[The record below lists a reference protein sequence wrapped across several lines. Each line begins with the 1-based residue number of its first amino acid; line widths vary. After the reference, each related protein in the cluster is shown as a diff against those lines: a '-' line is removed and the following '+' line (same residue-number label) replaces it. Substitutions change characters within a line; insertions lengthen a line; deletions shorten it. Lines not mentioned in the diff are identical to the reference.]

1 MKARME
7 VSGRDLLEIAADAHV
22 LFVLEGEAPAAAVP
36 RSLTAAVRAE
46 SERKRFKGAKGEI
59 LEVAF
64 PPSPGSARVLLA
76 VGLGKREEFGPERL
90 RLAAAAA
97 ARRAQALRARR
108 VAVALPGSP
117 SGLLGPRPVARA
129 VMEGALV
136 GTYRFERYLTDPAR
150 KAAPV
155 ERFVLAAGP
164 AAAVARAV
172 LPAAEEVAAA
182 TALARDLVN
191 EPAAAVTP
199 AAFAREAQRA
209 ARRTRIR
216 ATVLGP
222 RELKRERMGALLAVG
237 QGSEQPPRLVHLV
250 YKPRRAKAR
259 LALVGKGVTFD
270 SGGYDIKTADG
281 MLDMKCDMSGAA
293 AVLAAVV
300 ALARLGAPVEVHGV
314 MGLVENLVSGRA
326 YKPGDVLATRRGK
339 TVEVNNTDAEGRLVL
354 ADALWY
360 AQQLGATHL
369 VDAATLTGACVVALG
384 RYVSGLF
391 ATPDGWAEVV
401 AATARAAGDRL
412 WRMPLDDDFKEQM
425 KSEIADLINSGGRAG
440 GAVTAAVFLK
450 EFTGG
455 LPWAHLDIAGTAW
468 ADEAKPWQP
477 KGTTG
482 VAVRTLAELA
492 FTADRWGAS

>member
-7 VSGRDLLEIAADAHV
+7 VSGRDLLELAADAHV
-22 LFVLEGEAPAAAVP
+22 LFVLEGDAPAAAVP
-36 RSLTAAVRAE
+36 RGLAAAVRAE
-46 SERKRFKGAKGEI
+46 TERKRFKGSKGEI
-59 LEVAF
+59 LEVPLPA
-64 PPSPGSARVLLA
+64 SSGSARVLLA
-76 VGLGKREEFGPERL
+76 VGLGKREEFSPERL

-108 VAVALPGSP
+108 VALALPEAP

-150 KAAPV
+150 RAAPV

-182 TALARDLVN
+182 IALARDLVN

-199 AAFAREAQRA
+199 AAFARAAQRA

-222 RELKRERMGALLAVG
+222 RELRRARMGALLAVG

-250 YKPRRAKAR
+250 YKPRRAKAK

-270 SGGYDIKTADG
+270 SGGYDLKTADG

-326 YKPGDVLATRRGK
+326 YKPGDVLTTRRGK

-354 ADALWY
+354 ADVLDYVRTQVRPDAI
-360 AQQLGATHL
+360 
-369 VDAATLTGACVVALG
+369 VDVATLTGACVVALG
-384 RYVSGLF
+384 PMASGVMGNDQALIDRVLAAARTSGEKLWPLPLYDEYLEQLKSDVADLKNTGGRWGGALTAGLF
-391 ATPDGWAEVV
+391 LREFV
-401 AATARAAGDRL
+401 DRT
-412 WRMPLDDDFKEQM
+412 Q
-425 KSEIADLINSGGRAG
+425 
-440 GAVTAAVFLK
+440 
-450 EFTGG
+450 
-455 LPWAHLDIAGTAW
+455 PWVHLDIAGPAFASSDHPYWGKGGTGAAAGTLIELGLAW
-468 ADEAKPWQP
+468 
-477 KGTTG
+477 
-482 VAVRTLAELA
+482 
-492 FTADRWGAS
+492 

>member
-22 LFVLEGEAPAAAVP
+22 LFVLEGDDPAAAVT
-36 RSLTAAVRAE
+36 RSLAAAVRTE
-46 SERKRFKGAKGEI
+46 SGRKRYKGSKGEI
-59 LEVAF
+59 LEVPL
-64 PPSPGSARVLLA
+64 PPSAGPARVLLA
-76 VGLGKREEFGPERL
+76 VGLGKRDEFGPERL

-108 VAVALPGSP
+108 VALSLPEAP

-150 KAAPV
+150 RAAPV

-172 LPAAEEVAAA
+172 IPAAEEVAAA
-182 TALARDLVN
+182 IALARDLVN

-199 AAFAREAQRA
+199 AAFARQAQRV
-209 ARRTRIR
+209 ARRARIR
-216 ATVLGP
+216 AAVLGP
-222 RELKRERMGALLAVG
+222 RELRRERMGAMMAVA

-250 YKPRRAKAR
+250 YRPRRAKAK

-270 SGGYDIKTADG
+270 SGGYDLKTADG

-314 MGLVENLVSGRA
+314 MGLAENLVSGRA

-354 ADALWY
+354 ADVLDYVRTKVRPDAI
-360 AQQLGATHL
+360 
-369 VDAATLTGACVVALG
+369 VDVATLTGACVVALG
-384 RYVSGLF
+384 PMASGVMGNDQALIDRVLTAARTSGEKMWPLPLYDEYLEQLKSDLADLKNTGGRWGGALTAGLF
-391 ATPDGWAEVV
+391 LREFV
-401 AATARAAGDRL
+401 DRT
-412 WRMPLDDDFKEQM
+412 Q
-425 KSEIADLINSGGRAG
+425 
-440 GAVTAAVFLK
+440 
-450 EFTGG
+450 
-455 LPWAHLDIAGTAW
+455 PWVHLDIAGPAFANTDHPYW
-468 ADEAKPWQP
+468 G
-477 KGTTG
+477 KGGTG
-482 VAVRTLAELA
+482 AAAATLIELGLS
-492 FTADRWGAS
+492 W